1 MANFIISIDRDVK
14 IDFAPATVAEEVL
27 QNVRCLI
34 STLKWQIP
42 LARDIGISGDVVD
55 MPILQAKARLS
66 QEIIQCLKKYESRAN
81 VLKID
86 FEADVT
92 GKLIPIVEVKIVESS

>member
-1 MANFIISIDRDVK
+1 MANYIISTDQNLAIN
-14 IDFAPATVAEEVL
+14 FEPETVVEEII

-55 MPILQAKARLS
+55 MPILQAKAKLS
-66 QEIIQCLKKYESRAN
+66 QEIIQCLKKYEPR
-81 VLKID
+81 VQVQKID
-86 FEADVT
+86 FEADVS
-92 GKLIPIVEVKIVESS
+92 GKLIPKVEVKILE